1 MIESVVHHVQ
11 ELGAPV
17 CRGYPQTKMRPPY
30 IVVRPLSSTAETQSL
45 ESTMVWSGE
54 YAVYCVADTVW
65 GSANL
70 AMDAKKLLDGVYID
84 GTTLTASMSY
94 TGSPVQGLYESLVTI
109 QKMEV

>member
-1 MIESVVHHVQ
+1 MIEDVVRHVQ
-11 ELGAPV
+11 ELGAPI
-17 CRGYPQTKMRPPY
+17 CRGYPHTGVRSPY
-30 IVVRPLSSTAETQSL
+30 IVVRPLSSTAEAQSL

-70 AMDAKKLLDGVYID
+70 AMDVKKLLDGVYID
-84 GTTLTASMSY
+84 GTTLTASTSY

>member
-1 MIESVVHHVQ
+1 MIEDVVHHVQ

-30 IVVRPLSSTAETQSL
+30 IVVRPLSSTVEAQSL

-70 AMDAKKLLDGVYID
+70 AMDVKKLLDGVYID
-84 GTTLTASMSY
+84 GTMSY

>member
-30 IVVRPLSSTAETQSL
+30 IVVRPLSSTVETQSL

-70 AMDAKKLLDGVYID
+70 AMDVKKLLDGVYID

>member
-30 IVVRPLSSTAETQSL
+30 IVVRPLSSTAEAQSL

-70 AMDAKKLLDGVYID
+70 AMDVKKLLDGVYID
-84 GTTLTASMSY
+84 GTTLTTSMSY

>member
-1 MIESVVHHVQ
+1 MIEDVVRHVQ
-11 ELGAPV
+11 ELGASV
-17 CRGYPQTKMRPPY
+17 CRGYPHTGVRPPY
-30 IVVRPLSSTAETQSL
+30 IVVRPLSSTTETQSL
-45 ESTMVWSGE
+45 EGTMVWSGE